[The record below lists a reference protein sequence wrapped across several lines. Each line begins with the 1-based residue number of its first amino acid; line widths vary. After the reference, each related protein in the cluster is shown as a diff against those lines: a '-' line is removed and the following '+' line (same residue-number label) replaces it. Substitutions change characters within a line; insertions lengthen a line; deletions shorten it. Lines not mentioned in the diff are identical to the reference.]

1 MSVVDLLRVSDALCD
16 RDTAT
21 PAETGLKIASN
32 GRITFVSGQTF
43 PGKGTG
49 NGLGLTGGPITTGG
63 TLAINTVVVPQLK
76 ANNIFTGTQSI
87 IGSLGINTT
96 APTQTL
102 EVDSGNAIVR
112 GTGNFKRTGNT
123 ATLYSGDTSHRI
135 VTMYNMRIGH
145 RDFQKLQRPFSL
157 LISPA
162 TSVFERRLPQAA
174 F

>member
-1 MSVVDLLRVSDALCD
+1 MSRRNALFSVCLLLTCCVFPMLYATG
-16 RDTAT
+16 TAT

-32 GRITFVSGQTF
+32 GRITFVSGRTF

-76 ANNIFTGTQSI
+76 ANN
-87 IGSLGINTT
+87 TT

-123 ATLYSGDTSHRI
+123 ATLYIGDTSHPI
-135 VTMYNMRIGH
+135 ETMYNMRIGH
-145 RDFQKLQRPFSL
+145 RGFQKLQRPFSL

-162 TSVFERRLPQAA
+162 TSVLERRRPQAA